1 MTHLQ
6 IIQSLQEYKQQRP
19 NLPLPHAVKLTE
31 ENYVILCDILK
42 YTQFYIIDGKTGNHV
57 DSSTNDIKI
66 LIDDVEQEYS
76 VNNNLYT
83 LINITNQDYNFANT
97 FEITVLS
104 NNDNYK
110 QSILTTTPNRVNNTN
125 IPLFEQTN
133 SDQIY
138 MNWSHTYDEYAG
150 GYDIDTH
157 AVIYGPKNGS
167 DTEYERKGEVT
178 YSQAKRYFIDD
189 NILVLLDIDDTG
201 GANGETITIQHIT
214 DLAEKYIIYYVQY
227 DYSNYKY
234 TNSTVFI
241 KRNARVVFRSKD
253 SNGEFVE
260 IVPIENGSTGRYWK
274 VLAVKNHEI
283 LDQPNVIGDNNDLTS
298 NWHLFTS
305 LRNSDTDSIYTSGYN
320 SGYNDYGKEE
330 DLTTNPHNEQ
340 DNPNSYYSWNCG
352 YTHGS
357 IMAAATQTVANLGYN
372 SDHYDLSAYD
382 INEQHV
388 IYNTYA
394 SSYTYGWL
402 NKLQDIIEENVIANT
417 AHRNDVNPEEINLDG
432 LLIPS
437 DYTDIYIRSLSK
449 DNTIEKMYN
458 DIYSSSTGKEIEN
471 ILPIIYDMAWYNK
484 IDVMAGNAARSD
496 FGYGATT
503 AEDVGLDENDYA
515 NVIYGWGETADNIA
529 LVCENAWTRAYDIH
543 WESKGI
549 SGTPSLLPPINR
561 TDWFDR
567 VTIDSSLVV
576 DKKEEFGDIEMER
589 K

>member
-57 DSSTNDIKI
+57 DPSTNDIKI

-76 VNNNLYT
+76 VNNNNLYT

-138 MNWSHTYDEYAG
+138 MNWSHTEG
-150 GYDIDTH
+150 NYDIDTH
-157 AVIYGPKNGS
+157 VVIYGPKNGS

-178 YSQAKRYFIDD
+178 YPNSNKYFIDD
-189 NILVLLDIDDTG
+189 NILVLLDIDDQV
-201 GANGETITIQHIT
+201 GATGETITIQHIT

-227 DYSNYKY
+227 DWSNRYA
-234 TNSTVFI
+234 NSAVFT
-241 KRNARVVFRSKD
+241 KRNARVIFRSKD
-253 SNGEFVE
+253 SNGEFIE

-283 LDQPNVIGDNNDLTS
+283 LETLNVIGDNSDLSS
-298 NWHLFTS
+298 NWHLFTYIS
-305 LRNSDTDSIYTSGYN
+305 GGSDSVYTSGYE

-330 DLTTNPHNEQ
+330 DLATNPYNEQ

-357 IMAAATQTVANLGYN
+357 IMAASKQTFVNLGYN
-372 SDHYDLSAYD
+372 SEHYDLSAYD
-382 INEQHV
+382 INEKHV
-388 IYNTYA
+388 VYNTYA
-394 SSYTYGWL
+394 DSYTYGWL
-402 NKLQDIIEENVIANT
+402 NNLQEIIEENVIANT
-417 AHRNDVNPEEINLDG
+417 AHRNDVNPEEINLDDI
-432 LLIPS
+432 LIPS
-437 DYTDIYIRSLSK
+437 DYTGIYIRALSE

-458 DIYSSSTGKEIEN
+458 DIYSSTTGKEIEN
-471 ILPIIYDMAWYNK
+471 ILPIIYDIAWYNK

-496 FGYGATT
+496 VGYGATT
-503 AEDVGLDENDYA
+503 AEDVGLNENDYT
-515 NVIYGWGETADNIA
+515 NVIYGWGETADSIV
-529 LVCENAWTRAYDIH
+529 LVCENAWTRAYDMH
-543 WESKGI
+543 WESK
-549 SGTPSLLPPINR
+549 TLTAPSLLNKP
-561 TDWFDR
+561 DWLDR
-567 VTIDSSLVV
+567 VVVLDSSLTFV
-576 DKKEEFGDIEMER
+576 KFEPGDIEMER
-589 K
+589 

>member
-57 DSSTNDIKI
+57 DPTTNDIKI

-138 MNWSHTYDEYAG
+138 MDWSNTEG
-150 GYDIDTH
+150 NYDIDTH
-157 AVIYGPKNGS
+157 VVIYGPKNGS

-178 YSQAKRYFIDD
+178 YPNANKYFIDD
-189 NILVLLDIDDTG
+189 NILVLLDIDDQS
-201 GANGETITIQHIT
+201 GAKGETITIQHIT

-227 DYSNYKY
+227 DWSNRYANSNVF
-234 TNSTVFI
+234 TN
-241 KRNARVVFRSKD
+241 RNARVIFRSKD
-253 SNGEFVE
+253 SNGEFTE

-283 LDQPNVIGDNNDLTS
+283 HETLNVIGDNTDLSS
-298 NWHLFTS
+298 NWYIFTHIS
-305 LRNSDTDSIYTSGYN
+305 GGSHSIYEQGYT

-330 DLTTNPHNEQ
+330 DLTTNPYSEQ
-340 DNPNSYYSWNCG
+340 DSQYSWNCG

-417 AHRNDVNPEEINLDG
+417 AHRNDVNPEEINLDDI
-432 LLIPS
+432 LIPS
-437 DYTDIYIRSLSK
+437 DYTGIYIRSLSK

-503 AEDVGLDENDYA
+503 AEDVGLNENDYT
-515 NVIYGWGETADNIA
+515 NVIYGWGETADNIV
-529 LVCENAWTRAYDIH
+529 LICENAWTRAYDIH
-543 WESKGI
+543 WESKAI

-567 VTIDSSLVV
+567 VTIDSSLLV
-576 DKKEEFGDIEMER
+576 DKKQELEFGDIEMER